1 MKTNFKMSSED
12 ASLILQN
19 ENDILAC
26 EEKRQLR
33 IHDLRRA
40 AILGSVYNQDSR
52 IEFQDKYGEFRKETL
67 TVIGVTDKNVIA
79 KNHRLIPIH
88 KISQVVV

>member
-52 IEFQDKYGEFRKETL
+52 IESYDKYGELVKETL

-88 KISQVVV
+88 KISRVVV